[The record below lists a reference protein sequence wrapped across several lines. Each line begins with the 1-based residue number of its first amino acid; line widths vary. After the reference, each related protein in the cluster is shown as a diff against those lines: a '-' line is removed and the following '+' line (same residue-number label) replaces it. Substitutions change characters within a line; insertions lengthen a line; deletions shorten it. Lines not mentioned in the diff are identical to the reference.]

1 MELAVFTGIVGVI
14 KEILGIADAFS
25 QADER
30 KRERVAAWLQ
40 QLGEL
45 IQDIADKI
53 ELNDYPHNTCAQM
66 EIMVDH
72 FPLVVD
78 DLLEK
83 EKLKTIT
90 EMLKSCTQIEQLFGE
105 MSTLKKKERD
115 KMIVQLLNASGK
127 LQGLA
132 SIIKHMD

>member
-1 MELAVFTGIVGVI
+1 MELAVFTSIVGVI
-14 KEILGIADAFS
+14 KELLGLADSFS

-72 FPLVVD
+72 FPLIVD
-78 DLLEK
+78 DLLEE

-105 MSTLKKKERD
+105 MNNVKKKECD

>member
-1 MELAVFTGIVGVI
+1 MELAIFKTIIDAIQGV
-14 KEILGIADAFS
+14 LGIANELS
-25 QADER
+25 KADDR

-40 QLGEL
+40 ELGEL

-72 FPLVVD
+72 FPMVID
-78 DLLEK
+78 DLIEEEK
-83 EKLKTIT
+83 SKTII
-90 EMLKSCTQIEQLFGE
+90 EMLRTCTQIEQLFGE
-105 MSTLKKKERD
+105 ISTLKKKERD
-115 KMIVQLLNASGK
+115 RMIVQLLHASGK

>member
-1 MELAVFTGIVGVI
+1 MELAVFTSIVGVI
-14 KEILGIADAFS
+14 KELLGLADAFS

-72 FPLVVD
+72 FPLIVD
-78 DLLEK
+78 GLIDSQK
-83 EKLKTIT
+83 VDMVHDILKNSA
-90 EMLKSCTQIEQLFGE
+90 KIEALFGE
-105 MSTLKKKERD
+105 AQHVDKETRD
-115 KMIVQLLNASGK
+115 DMINSLLRASGK

-132 SIIKHMD
+132 SVIKHLD

>member
-1 MELAVFTGIVGVI
+1 MELALFKTIIEAVQG
-14 KEILGIADAFS
+14 ILGIANELS
-25 QADER
+25 QADDR

-45 IQDIADKI
+45 IQDIADKL
-53 ELNDYPHNTCAQM
+53 ELNDFPHNTCAQM

-72 FPLVVD
+72 FPLIVD
-78 DLLEK
+78 DLLHPEK
-83 EKLKTIT
+83 IKVIT
-90 EMLKSCTQIEQLFGE
+90 EMLRSCTQIEQLFGE

-115 KMIVQLLNASGK
+115 KMIIQLLHASGK

-132 SIIKHMD
+132 SVIKHMD